1 MKTMKLLAGLMTLTL
16 TMAVFAPFKAEASE
30 AREYAVKAAYLFKFM
45 NLIEW
50 PNEEKISNFAIG
62 VVGPGPFG
70 PSLGD
75 IEGKLVRGKPLRV
88 VTYPMVKSPAPTE
101 QMILFIDR
109 ANDAK
114 LEGVLRDLKGQNVL
128 TVGESKEFAER
139 GGCINLVTVKNRVR
153 FRINVDAVR
162 RAQLK
167 ISPRLVKIASVLV
180 TDSGK
185 KASYD
190 DYKDILAQNLDEEP
204 IQN

>member
-1 MKTMKLLAGLMTLTL
+1 MRPFKFLAGLMMLTLTL
-16 TMAVFAPFKAEASE
+16 ALLVPKAEASE
-30 AREYAVKAAYLFKFM
+30 AREYAVKAAYLYKFL

-50 PNEEKISNFAIG
+50 PNESKIQSFAVG

-70 PSLGD
+70 SSLDD

-88 VTYPMVKSPAPTE
+88 VTYPMVKSPVPTE
-101 QMILFIDR
+101 QMILFIDQ
-109 ANDAK
+109 ANDKK
-114 LEGVLRDLKGQNVL
+114 LETALKDLKGHNVL
-128 TVGESKEFAER
+128 TVGESTHFAER

-167 ISPRLVKIASVLV
+167 ISPRLVKIATVLV

-185 KASYD
+185 QASYNE
-190 DYKDILAQNLDEEP
+190 YEDILAHEL
-204 IQN
+204 

>member
-1 MKTMKLLAGLMTLTL
+1 MKPFKALAGLVMVTLTL
-16 TMAVFAPFKAEASE
+16 AFCVPKAEATE
-30 AREYAVKAAYLFKFM
+30 AREYAVKAAYLFKFL

-50 PNEEKISNFAIG
+50 PNEEKISAFAVG

-70 PSLGD
+70 PSLDD
-75 IEGKLVRGKPLRV
+75 IEGKLVRGKPVRV
-88 VTYPMVKSPAPTE
+88 ITYPIVKTPAPTE
-101 QMILFIDR
+101 QMVLFIDR

-114 LEGVLRDLKGQNVL
+114 LENVLRDLKGRNVL

-167 ISPRLVKIASVLV
+167 ISPRLVKLATVLV

-185 KASYD
+185 KASYEE
-190 DYKDILAQNLDEEP
+190 YQDILATDL
-204 IQN
+204 

>member
-1 MKTMKLLAGLMTLTL
+1 MRPFKFVVGLMMVTLTL
-16 TMAVFAPFKAEASE
+16 AMTVPKAEASE
-30 AREYAVKAAYLFKFM
+30 AREYAVKAAYLYQFL

-50 PNEEKISNFAIG
+50 PNESKIQSFAVG
-62 VVGPGPFG
+62 VVGPEPFG
-70 PSLGD
+70 SSLND

-109 ANDAK
+109 ANDKK
-114 LEGVLRDLKGQNVL
+114 LESALRDLKGHNVL
-128 TVGESKEFAER
+128 TVGEGDKFAER
-139 GGCINLVTVKNRVR
+139 GGCINLVTVKNHVR

-167 ISPRLVKIASVLV
+167 ISPRLVKIATVLV

-185 KASYD
+185 QASYEQ
-190 DYKDILAQNLDEEP
+190 YEDILAHEL
-204 IQN
+204 

>member
-1 MKTMKLLAGLMTLTL
+1 MKAIKLLAGLMMVTLTL
-16 TMAVFAPFKAEASE
+16 VMMTPQKAEASE
-30 AREYAVKAAYLFKFM
+30 AREYAVKAAYLFKFL
-45 NLIEW
+45 NLIQW
-50 PNEEKISNFAIG
+50 PNEAKIESFAVG

-70 PSLGD
+70 PSLDD

-88 VTYPMVKSPAPTE
+88 VTYPIVQSPQPSE
-101 QMILFIDR
+101 QMILFIDN
-109 ANDAK
+109 ANDSK

-128 TVGESKEFAER
+128 TVGESKRFAER

-190 DYKDILAQNLDEEP
+190 DYKDILAYDLDETT
-204 IQN
+204 NM

>member
-1 MKTMKLLAGLMTLTL
+1 MKAMRMLAALMMVTLS
-16 TMAVFAPFKAEASE
+16 MAMLVPKADASE
-30 AREYAVKAAYLFKFM
+30 TREYAVKAAYLFKFM

-50 PNEEKISNFAIG
+50 PNEAGISNFVIG

-70 PSLGD
+70 PSLDD
-75 IEGKLVRGKPLRV
+75 IEGKLVRGKPLRL

-109 ANDAK
+109 ANDKK
-114 LEGVLRDLKGQNVL
+114 LEKLLTELKGRNVL
-128 TVGESKEFAER
+128 TVGESRKFAER

-162 RAQLK
+162 RAELK
-167 ISPRLVKIASVLV
+167 ISPRLVKVASVLV

-190 DYKDILAQNLDEEP
+190 EYQDILAHDLEVPENS
-204 IQN
+204 

>member
-1 MKTMKLLAGLMTLTL
+1 MKPMRYVAALMMATLSLALL
-16 TMAVFAPFKAEASE
+16 VPKAQASE
-30 AREYAVKAAYLFKFM
+30 TREYAVKAAYLFKFM

-50 PNEEKISNFAIG
+50 PNEAKIQNFVIG

-70 PSLGD
+70 PSLDD
-75 IEGKLVRGKPLRV
+75 IDGKLVRGKPLSL
-88 VTYPMVKSPAPTE
+88 VTYPMVKLPAPTE

-109 ANDAK
+109 ANDNK
-114 LEGVLRDLKGQNVL
+114 LEKILADLKGRNVL
-128 TVGESKEFAER
+128 TVGESKKFAER

-167 ISPRLVKIASVLV
+167 ISPRLVKVASVLV
-180 TDSGK
+180 TDDGQ

-190 DYKDILAQNLDEEP
+190 DYQDILAADL
-204 IQN
+204 

>member
-1 MKTMKLLAGLMTLTL
+1 MKSIKLLAGLMTLTL
-16 TMAVFAPFKAEASE
+16 SLAIFAPFKADASE

-50 PNEEKISNFAIG
+50 PNEANIKNFAIG

-70 PSLGD
+70 ASLDD
-75 IEGKLVRGKPLRV
+75 IDGKLVRGKPLRV
-88 VTYPMVKSPAPTE
+88 VTYPMVKSPAPSE

-109 ANDAK
+109 ANDSK
-114 LEGVLRDLKGQNVL
+114 LEGVLRDLKGKNVL

-139 GGCINLVTVKNRVR
+139 GGCINLVTVKNHVR

-167 ISPRLVKIASVLV
+167 ISPRLVKIATVLV
-180 TDSGK
+180 TDSGQ

-190 DYKDILAQNLDEEP
+190 DYQDILAHHLDEPE
-204 IQN
+204 QL